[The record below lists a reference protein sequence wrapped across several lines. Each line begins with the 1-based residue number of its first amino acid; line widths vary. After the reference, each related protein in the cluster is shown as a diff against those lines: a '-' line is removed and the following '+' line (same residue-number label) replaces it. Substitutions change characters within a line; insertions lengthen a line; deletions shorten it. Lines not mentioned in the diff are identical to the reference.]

1 MRLSMG
7 RLVPAVGA
15 LVVVSS
21 MIPSALAQCGS
32 PTKPIKPANWHSR
45 TGNPQMMLVSESEG
59 AAPIVGM
66 WHVVFTAHAMN
77 GSPIPDTPIDN
88 AVLIFNR
95 DGTEVMNS
103 GRPPQDGNFCLGVW
117 EQIGKSTYFVNHIP
131 WAANDT
137 TNAPTGI
144 GNPTAG
150 DQLLEEITLS
160 PDGKS
165 YSGSFKLDAYNASG
179 QLVVS
184 FTGVLTATR
193 ITVSTPFSS
202 LL

>member
-1 MRLSMG
+1 MRLNMS
-7 RLVPAVGA
+7 RLAQAVGA
-15 LVVVSS
+15 LVVASS
-21 MIPSALAQCGS
+21 MMPSALAQCGL
-32 PTKPIKPANWHSR
+32 PTKPIKPTNWHYK
-45 TGNPQMMLVSESEG
+45 TGDPQMRLVSEGEES
-59 AAPIVGM
+59 ASIVGM

-117 EQIGKSTYFVNHIP
+117 QQTGKSTYYVNHIP

-137 TNAPTGI
+137 TNAPSGI

-150 DQLLEEITLS
+150 DQLLEEITLN

-165 YSGSFKLDAYNASG
+165 YSGKFKLDAYDMNGHLS
-179 QLVVS
+179 VS

-193 ITVSTPFSS
+193 ITVSTQFGS